1 MCSGM
6 LGYLVREV
14 SVEGRVFAEGS
25 RVRVIGK
32 FEADSVWNGGGI
44 GFCCSFE
51 DGTIGNVRAEFV
63 RLQDGGENVG
73 DVSQVAERIFINLVR
88 EYHLGDLSQG
98 QHLVEPLARQL
109 AVRSVELARIFVA
122 ESHNMF

>member
-14 SVEGRVFAEGS
+14 SVGGRVFTEGS

-32 FEADSVWNGGGI
+32 FDADSVWNGGGI

-63 RLQDGGENVG
+63 RLQDGGEDVG

-88 EYHLGDLSQG
+88 EYHLGDVSQG
-98 QHLVEPLARQL
+98 QSLVDAFARQL

>member
-6 LGYLVREV
+6 IGYLVREV
-14 SVEGRVFAEGS
+14 SVDGRVFPEGS
-25 RVRVIGK
+25 RIRVIGK

-63 RLQDGGENVG
+63 RLQNGGENVG

-88 EYHLGDLSQG
+88 EYHFGDLSEG
-98 QHLVEPLARQL
+98 QHLVESLVRQL

-122 ESHNMF
+122 ETHNLF